1 MANSYSDWQTYPLA
15 DQSDP
20 PKAAAEK
27 PAPAQLKANGN
38 SVDPV
43 RLHSYLKSKF
53 ADSGLVGYVPP
64 DGARWGIKTG
74 SASEWA
80 AFGLAVAKQ
89 ESDLNTKSY
98 NSTDPGGSVGIFQFG
113 QGQTQFTKGSN
124 QFNPQE
130 SADAFVRSV
139 QHYVGDKGSVAN
151 LGATFGSIR
160 RPNEAGQYIAGA
172 QKVAAGGSGK
182 DLVSSGGGGGGQS
195 SIEQTLAETALP
207 PLPSDMDTLQPSETA
222 TAQTKEPAKEPEKTL
237 TYVAPTPVAQTPLLS
252 VAEMVPEPPK
262 LTQSQQIAAA
272 RARLRLPKVI

>member
-1 MANSYSDWQTYPLA
+1 MANSYSDWQLFPLA

-20 PKAAAEK
+20 PKAAVVK
-27 PAPAQLKANGN
+27 TAPAQLKANGN

-43 RLHSYLKSKF
+43 NLHSYLKSKF
-53 ADSGLVGYVPP
+53 ADSGLVGYVPS

-98 NSTDPGGSVGIFQFG
+98 NSTDPGGSVGLFQFG

-139 QHYVGDKGSVAN
+139 QHYVGNNGAVAN

-160 RPNEAGQYIAGA
+160 RPNEAGQYITGA
-172 QKVAAGGSGK
+172 QKVAAGGDGK
-182 DLVSSGGGGGGQS
+182 DLVSSGGGGGQS

-207 PLPSDMDTLQPSETA
+207 SLPSDMDTLQPSETT
-222 TAQTKEPAKEPEKTL
+222 TAQTKEPAKEPDKAP
-237 TYVAPTPVAQTPLLS
+237 TYVAPTPVTRTPLLTVS
-252 VAEMVPEPPK
+252 EMVPEPPK
-262 LTQSQQIAAA
+262 LTQAEQIAAA